1 MIVSDSCIVLSD
13 VVFFFFQAE
22 DGIRD
27 VAVTGVQTCA
37 LPIALRF
44 PRYATS
50 TSCVVRGRNSSRN
63 QARALRNTG
72 SRRRSYSLSSRSAL
86 SYLVVMGG
94 SVGMTIRKLW
104 GYLRGGEPGPPGLL
118 RRAHA
123 QLLLVADQRHPEEQ
137 GLQRELVE
145 PAVFREQ
152 RRLETELRE
161 ALRLAVD
168 QGRHPELLREAPQLA
183 ERRGTLVQVHEMTFD
198 APFGKEPEGG
208 ARGGALF
215 DPEDLD
221 FHSAPSGKPH
231 RAEVHQSLE
240 RLVQPGPWQTG
251 SPREL
256 LEGAFT
262 VGQLDHRR
270 HALIALRDRDP
281 SVRRPR
287 HEQLRATFGRRRHV
301 RPGLEQLG

>member
-1 MIVSDSCIVLSD
+1 
-13 VVFFFFQAE
+13 
-22 DGIRD
+22 
-27 VAVTGVQTCA
+27 
-37 LPIALRF
+37 
-44 PRYATS
+44 
-50 TSCVVRGRNSSRN
+50 
-63 QARALRNTG
+63 
-72 SRRRSYSLSSRSAL
+72 
-86 SYLVVMGG
+86 MGG

-104 GYLRGGEPGPPGLL
+104 GYLRGGEPGPAGLP

-137 GLQRELVE
+137 GLQRELLE

-161 ALRLAVD
+161 ALRLPVD

-183 ERRGTLVQVHEMTFD
+183 ERRGTLAQVHEMTFD

-208 ARGGALF
+208 ARVGALS

-221 FHSAPSGKPH
+221 FHSAPSGKPY
-231 RAEVHQSLE
+231 RAKVHQSLV

-270 HALIALRDRDP
+270 HALIALGDRDRK
-281 SVRRPR
+281 STRLNSSHGYISYAVFC
-287 HEQLRATFGRRRHV
+287 LKKKK
-301 RPGLEQLG
+301 